1 MTNFDVVSTVLP
13 QKKSGVTARKV
24 GSYRKKS
31 GELPQADFVLPQN
44 CRELPRLSGVTAN
57 CRELPQTIVGSYR
70 KKSRELPQKSR
81 ELPQEKSGVTAKNVG
96 NEKKVGSYRKK
107 SRELPQEKSGVTAKK
122 VGSYRKLMSGVTAN
136 IFGTFFRVL

>member
-1 MTNFDVVSTVLP
+1 M
-13 QKKSGVTARKV
+13 
-24 GSYRKKS
+24 
-31 GELPQADFVLPQN
+31 LPQN

-96 NEKKVGSYRKK
+96 NEKKSRELPQEKSGVTARKVGSYRKK
-107 SRELPQEKSGVTAKK
+107 SRELPQTH
-122 VGSYRKLMSGVTAN
+122 VGSYRKHFRNVFPGVIVTSEKKN
-136 IFGTFFRVL
+136 YIFEISRQNSIRCQKLL